1 MINRVVLVGRL
12 TKDPELRYTNTNIA
26 VTTFTLAVS
35 RNFVSQ
41 DGNKETDFIQ
51 CVTWKKTAE
60 NTSKYVHKGS
70 LVGIDGR
77 LQTRNY
83 EKDGRTIYITEVI
96 CDNVAFLESKNQS
109 QEQQTQSFTKAD
121 EQKFIKDSITDLPF

>member
-1 MINRVVLVGRL
+1 MINRVILVGRL

-26 VTTFTLAVS
+26 VTTFTLAVN
-35 RNFVSQ
+35 RFVK
-41 DGNKETDFIQ
+41 DEVDFIQ
-51 CVTWKKTAE
+51 CVAWKKNAE

-70 LVGIDGR
+70 LVGVDGR
-77 LQTRNY
+77 IQTRNY

-109 QEQQTQSFTKAD
+109 QEQQQTFTKAD
-121 EQKFIKDSITDLPF
+121 EQKYIKGNLTDLPF